1 MRRTNE
7 QIAKDQSKLTE
18 NYVIQYSCALW
29 GSRKSGYNIFKDGD
43 FLDRVSYKELEKEYL
58 NKDNIE
64 WKDTKK
70 SK

>member
-7 QIAKDQSKLTE
+7 QITQEQSKLTD

-29 GSRKSGYNIFKDGD
+29 GSRKAGYNIFKGGE
-43 FLDRVSYKELEKEYL
+43 FIDRVSYKELEEKYL
-58 NKDNIE
+58 NKNNIE